1 MFKNAK
7 RMIQNTKHLNGRGWL
22 LASALAFAPALEAWA
37 GSPHGQ
43 YSFGAERACVAGGAL
58 GTEHCANAAAN
69 AQAEFEEKAPRFPS
83 REACERIFK
92 IAGCSV
98 GFSGAD
104 GWEGKK
110 SGVYFTPRQQG
121 FRVVAN
127 SERDITVVPYT
138 TGPTIDFTPR
148 SVLKKDTRIDLKT
161 AHHARETWSAQ
172 PVRAAPPIGAQP
184 RGAAQFGVSTPT
196 AEGAARVALPP
207 PPSNDP
213 NFDCAA
219 VLEPGAASNSNN
231 PGCYPAPARRR

>member
-1 MFKNAK
+1 MFQTTK
-7 RMIQNTKHLNGRGWL
+7 RMRGRGWL
-22 LASALAFAPALEAWA
+22 LASAMVFAPALVARA

-58 GTEHCANAAAN
+58 GAEHCANAAAN
-69 AQAEFEEKAPRFPS
+69 AQAEFDEKAPHFPS
-83 REACERIFK
+83 REACEQIFN

-98 GFSGAD
+98 GFAGAD
-104 GWEGKK
+104 GWAGKK

-121 FRVVAN
+121 FRVTVN

-161 AHHARETWSAQ
+161 AHHARETWSAHPARVAS
-172 PVRAAPPIGAQP
+172 PVGAEP
-184 RGAAQFGVSTPT
+184 RSAQFGVSTPT

-207 PPSNDP
+207 PPANDP

-219 VLEPGAASNSNN
+219 VLEATPASNSNN